1 MKKALLALAAAAL
14 VMLVAGCTSMNYV
27 SDAGQFPADSSTY
40 QILGRVELQNTS
52 PGKSGFKDLFE
63 AAKEQYP
70 EVDDVVNVKVN
81 VQTTRVWFIFLWKWN
96 TYELSGIAI
105 KYKNKA

>member
-40 QILGRVELQNTS
+40 QILGRVEMNRSS
-52 PGKSGFKDLFE
+52 PGLSGYRDLFDV
-63 AAKEQYP
+63 AKKQYP
-70 EVDDVVNVKVN
+70 DADDVVNVKVN
-81 VQTTRVWFIFLWKWN
+81 VQTTRILFIFSFR
-96 TYELSGIAI
+96 TYELSGIVI
-105 KYKNKA
+105 KYK

>member
-14 VMLVAGCTSMNYV
+14 VMIVAGCTSMNYV

-40 QILGRVELQNTS
+40 QILGRVELVKTS
-52 PGKSGFKDLFE
+52 AGNSGYKDLF
-63 AAKEQYP
+63 AAAVNQYP
-70 EVDDVVNVKVN
+70 ETNDVVNVKVD
-81 VQTTRVWFIFLWKWN
+81 VQTTRFWFIFPFKFY

-105 KYKNKA
+105 KYKK